1 MNVSAVSPAASP
13 AIQSMSSSESAY
25 LNYDAFLRLL
35 VAQLQ
40 NQDPTEPMDSAQYL
54 GQLASFSSVEQG
66 IKTNNKLDSLMTS
79 LALSQADGLI
89 GRTATSADG
98 LTSGVIK
105 SVEIGSGFSLAVLDD
120 GRRVLLGPGVRIS

>member
-1 MNVSAVSPAASP
+1 MAVTPVSSANAAPFQPPAD
-13 AIQSMSSSESAY
+13 SESAY

-66 IKTNNKLDSLMTS
+66 IKTNSKLDSLMTS

-98 LTSGVIK
+98 LKSGIIK
-105 SVEIGSGFSLAVLDD
+105 SIEIGSGFSLAVLDN
-120 GRRVLLGPGVRIS
+120 GQRVALGPGVTIS

>member
-1 MNVSAVSPAASP
+1 MNVSSISSASTVFQTP
-13 AIQSMSSSESAY
+13 STSESAY

-35 VAQLQ
+35 VEQLK

-79 LALSQADGLI
+79 MALSQADGLI

-98 LTSGVIK
+98 SLSGIIK
-105 SVEIGSGFSLAVLDD
+105 SIEIGSGYSLAVLDD
-120 GRRVLLGPGVRIS
+120 GRRVLLGPGVKIS